1 MSDNC
6 KVARKKTILNYKQ
19 EQLFVAEGH
28 SSCVLWEKIVGDNQD
43 GSKKSIGIAFVGGA
57 RYTEPSTW
65 EIGNSLTVLDC
76 YISDTDVEV
85 KSCVVVGADEMTGS
99 SLYPLQGS
107 AMVDCKSN
115 DNNEN
120 RYSIYLWGRVNTK
133 TMSCTAELIKLD
145 IKEQMA
151 KRARSA
157 TTSKRANF
165 KVDVTVFAGAG
176 DPDPNKKLCQS
187 GSIPSERTGH
197 SFTLVSN
204 NQAVLFGGITMQ
216 KRDWGIFEQSCD
228 DGMIYI
234 LDLKERKWSRI
245 NEELPPRAYH
255 AAAFGQSNTLFIT
268 GGIQL
273 PQVNSVQYCNMGE
286 IMAINFDA
294 NIENITW
301 SVLKIELVSPLY
313 LSSHAAYLSDHI
325 LHILYMAIKLRKQS

>member
-1 MSDNC
+1 MASNVYDSSRIDLENFCFVPLHQYMSDNC

-43 GSKKSIGIAFVGGA
+43 GSEKSIGIAFVGGA

-133 TMSCTAELIKLD
+133 TELH
-145 IKEQMA
+145 
-151 KRARSA
+151 
-157 TTSKRANF
+157 
-165 KVDVTVFAGAG
+165 G
-176 DPDPNKKLCQS
+176 
-187 GSIPSERTGH
+187 
-197 SFTLVSN
+197 
-204 NQAVLFGGITMQ
+204 
-216 KRDWGIFEQSCD
+216 
-228 DGMIYI
+228 
-234 LDLKERKWSRI
+234 
-245 NEELPPRAYH
+245 RAY
-255 AAAFGQSNTLFIT
+255 
-268 GGIQL
+268 
-273 PQVNSVQYCNMGE
+273 
-286 IMAINFDA
+286 
-294 NIENITW
+294 
-301 SVLKIELVSPLY
+301 
-313 LSSHAAYLSDHI
+313 
-325 LHILYMAIKLRKQS
+325 